1 MPRPT
6 LSLSPITYTTAEHAL
21 GTVLIATSS
30 TALAAIAL
38 ADTPAQALADLKT
51 SFPGRRLVPAK
62 TAAAHETHH
71 DAITAHLDAGAP
83 LSLPKGLEGTPFQ
96 RAVWA
101 AIAAIPHGET
111 RTYAQLA
118 TSMGRPNATRA
129 VARACATNR
138 LALVIPCHRVL
149 GAGGKMTGYR
159 WGVERKRALLNNE
172 QR

>member
-1 MPRPT
+1 MPRPVA
-6 LSLSPITYTTAEHAL
+6 SLSPINYTTAEHAL
-21 GTVLIATSS
+21 GTILIATSATS
-30 TALAAIAL
+30 LAAISL
-38 ADTPAQALADLKT
+38 ADTPAQALSDLKT

-62 TAAAHETHH
+62 GAAHETHH
-71 DAITAHLDAGAP
+71 DAVTAHLDAGKP
-83 LSLPKGLEGTPFQ
+83 LTLPKGLDGTPFQ

-101 AIAAIPHGET
+101 AIVNIPRGET

-118 TSMGRPNATRA
+118 SSMGRPSATRA

-159 WGVERKRALLNNE
+159 WGVERKRALLAIE